1 MNAVL
6 FDMDGT
12 LIDTP
17 AGILRVH
24 REVLAEVGVQQPDEV
39 VNATIGRPLGASYAL
54 MLEQPEESPDVER
67 AVARFR
73 ALFTNVVVPNAV
85 ELIFPGIPSLLAE
98 LRSQGRALAVVT
110 SKGQRGAEELL
121 LASGLMDSFDAVVCH
136 GMAERGKPH
145 PDLALLAAERL
156 DKKVSDCVVVG
167 DAIDDIRMAVSAGMP
182 AFGVSYGVATTE
194 ELQAAGAQVV
204 LASVA
209 ELADALKNTVS
220 P

>member
-1 MNAVL
+1 MKAVL

-24 REVLAEVGVQQPDEV
+24 REVLAEAGVEQPDEV

-54 MLEQPEESPDVER
+54 MLEQQEDSPEVER

-73 ALFTNVVVPNAV
+73 ALFSDVVVPNAV
-85 ELIFPGIPSLLAE
+85 ELIFPGIPDLLAE
-98 LRSQGRALAVVT
+98 LRAQGRALAVVT

-121 LASGLMDSFDAVVCH
+121 LAAGLMESFDAVVCH

-145 PDLALLAAERL
+145 PDLALLAAKQL
-156 DKKVSDCVVVG
+156 DREPADCVVVG
-167 DAIDDIRMAVSAGMP
+167 DAIDDMRMAVSAGMP
-182 AFGVSYGVATTE
+182 AIGVSYGVATTE
-194 ELQAAGAQVV
+194 ELHAAGAGVV
-204 LASVA
+204 LGSVA
-209 ELADALKNTVS
+209 ELANALTSVS

>member
-1 MNAVL
+1 MSTAIL

-24 REVLAEVGVQQPDEV
+24 REVLAEMGVERPDEV

-54 MLEQPEESPDVER
+54 LLQRSEVSTEVEH

-73 ALFTNVVVPNAV
+73 ALFTDVVVPNAV
-85 ELIFPGIPSLLAE
+85 ELIFPGIPGLLEE
-98 LRSQGRALAVVT
+98 LRAQGRGLAVVT

-121 LASGLMDSFDAVVCH
+121 VAAGLIGSFDAVICH

-145 PDLALLAAERL
+145 PDLALLAAQRL
-156 DKKVSDCVVVG
+156 DRQTSECVVVG
-167 DAIDDIRMAVSAGMP
+167 DAIDDMRMAVSAGMP
-182 AFGVSYGVATTE
+182 AFGVGYGVATSE
-194 ELQAAGAQVV
+194 ELRAAGAQVV
-204 LASVA
+204 LESVA
-209 ELADALKNTVS
+209 ELADALKTVS